1 MISYSPQLYNELH
14 MGLTTLYV
22 TATSST
28 DIEFL
33 KEDFVQTGNSFV
45 TATDSSTIPI
55 GIAIQRT
62 MTLTVLNKSGKFN
75 EFEFKNAVLTVFI
88 NGDLTTG
95 ETDKIKI
102 GKFTVN
108 KAKANNSIITLSLT
122 DDMIKAEK
130 EFSTNL
136 SFPVTA
142 GDLLADCCNSCGI
155 SLGDT
160 EFQNSATTLYKKPER
175 GTFREIIANIA
186 LIAGGVAVFD
196 GDNELRIKSPNLDI
210 LNEKFYLFEK
220 PYFVGSGWGKTYIW
234 YHQGE
239 TFTNYDTLDY
249 YLNSTPTKAGN
260 WKPDVVYNYSGNDIL
275 IDSPVV
281 KVHLAD
287 MYDTM
292 QPFLTNVSTYH
303 FYGTLSFIID
313 NQSYSFIIKD
323 QSIYFNATRTT
334 LQNDNK
340 VYPNDMNISNKIIQD
355 VYYRRVYE
363 GAEHIGEFYISFA
376 NSFYNKIQDRR
387 IEFLE
392 IKSKVLL
399 SSFAYSFEGSGYE
412 VAGSFTQDETD
423 SYDGGLFTD
432 NANLLNLSDSIK
444 LTYEKEGI
452 RGCRTAITC
461 TGSKFS
467 GTRYYGQM
475 ESSPYRSKALPV
487 DISKCLFLETNSDN
501 WVDRATGL
509 AEIDLIGNAI
519 GSIISS
525 TSSSGKPSF
534 LFYPFSADTTMNPF
548 AEICD
553 ICYFEDTGNLI
564 RSFVS
569 DIEFTFGGITK
580 FSNDTKSQNETQ
592 VSTSS
597 SVISVASSIRNSDR
611 NIQPYETQVEQ
622 LNNLAN
628 NALPYYITKE
638 ISGNSIITY
647 YHNFSSLSSSTIVYK
662 ICQEG
667 IFLSHDGGNTWI
679 SGIDKDGNIVS
690 YTASIG
696 QLLASKLTVLND
708 AYIKNHSSPIG
719 TIKSAGSSSLTASLA
734 STTSLTKIA
743 DLTTLEP
750 GVWVISARIQFPSNS
765 TGNRGGAIYSNGA
778 QQGTSYILLPAGSSI
793 ISQSMSAIVN
803 STSEMDIDLYVRQNS
818 GSAMTITYYWKA
830 VRIQ

>member
-1 MISYSPQLYNELH
+1 MIPYSPQLYNELH
-14 MGLTTLYV
+14 MGLTSLYV

-28 DIEFL
+28 DVEFL

-45 TATDSSTIPI
+45 TATDSPSIPI
-55 GIAIQRT
+55 GIAVQRT

-75 EFEFKNAVLTVFI
+75 EFEFKNAVLTIYI

-95 ETDKIKI
+95 ETDTIKI
-102 GKFTVN
+102 GRFTVIN
-108 KAKANNSIITLSLT
+108 AKANNSIITLSLV
-122 DDMIKAEK
+122 DDMIKTEK

-155 SLGDT
+155 SLGDI
-160 EFQNSATTLYKKPER
+160 EFQNSDTTLYTKPQK
-175 GTFREIIANIA
+175 GTFREVIANIA
-186 LIAGGVAVFD
+186 LIACGVAVFD
-196 GDNELRIKSPNLDI
+196 GDNELRIKSPNIDI
-210 LNEKFYLFEK
+210 LKERFYLLEK
-220 PYFVGSGWGKTYIW
+220 PYYVGGGSKQYRW

-249 YLNSTPTKAGN
+249 DLIRTTTKVGN
-260 WKPDVVYNYSGNDIL
+260 WRPDVVYNYSGQDIP
-275 IDSPVV
+275 IDSVV
-281 KVHLAD
+281 LKVHLED
-287 MYDTM
+287 MSDVM
-292 QPFLTNVSTYH
+292 HPLTNVSGYDY
-303 FYGTLSFIID
+303 YGTLSFIID
-313 NQSYSFIIKD
+313 NQSYSFIIKN
-323 QSIYFNATRTT
+323 QSNYFNPTSNI
-334 LQNDNK
+334 LQPDNK
-340 VYPNDMNISNKIIQD
+340 IYPNDMNTNTGILQD

-376 NSFYNKIQDRR
+376 YSFYNKIQDRL
-387 IEFLE
+387 IESLE

-399 SSFAYSFEGSGYE
+399 SSAAYSFEGSGYE
-412 VAGSFTQDETD
+412 VAGSFTKDETD

-432 NANLLNLSDSIK
+432 SISLLNLSDNIK
-444 LTYEKEGI
+444 LTYEKEGVL
-452 RGCRTAITC
+452 GCRTAITC

-467 GTRYYGQM
+467 GTRYYGQI
-475 ESSPYRSKALPV
+475 ESYTSSLRLTALPV

-501 WVDRATGL
+501 WTDRTTGL
-509 AEIDLIGNAI
+509 NEIDSIGNAI
-519 GSIISS
+519 GSIISGVYS
-525 TSSSGKPSF
+525 AKPQF
-534 LFYPFSADTTMNPF
+534 TFYPFSATATMNPF

-553 ICYFEDTGNLI
+553 IGYFEDEGNLRRTFI
-564 RSFVS
+564 S
-569 DIEFTFGGITK
+569 DIDFVFGGVTT
-580 FSNDTKSQNETQ
+580 FSNDTKIQNETRI
-592 VSTSS
+592 SSSS

-638 ISGNSIITY
+638 VSGNSIITY
-647 YHNFSSLSSSTIVYK
+647 YHNNSTLSSSTVVYK
-662 ICQEG
+662 ICKEG
-667 IFLSHDGGNTWI
+667 IFLSHDGGTTWI
-679 SGIDKDGNIVS
+679 SGFDQDGNAVI

-719 TIKSAGSSSLTASLA
+719 TIKSNRSSSSTASLS
-734 STTSLTKIA
+734 STTSMTKIA

-750 GVWVISARIQFPSNS
+750 GVWVINARIQFPSNS
-765 TGNRGGAIYSNGA
+765 TGNRGGAIYSNGT
-778 QQGTSYILLPAGSSI
+778 QQGTSYILLPAGGSI

-803 STSEMDIDLYVRQNS
+803 STSNMDIDLYARQNS
-818 GSAMTITYYWKA
+818 GSDMNITYYWKA